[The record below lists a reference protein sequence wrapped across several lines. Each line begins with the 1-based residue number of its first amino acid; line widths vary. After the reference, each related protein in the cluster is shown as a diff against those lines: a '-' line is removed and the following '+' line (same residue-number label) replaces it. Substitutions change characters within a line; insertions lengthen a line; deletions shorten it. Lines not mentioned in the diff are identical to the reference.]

1 MRELELSGGNSC
13 LVDDDD
19 YDFLN
24 QFKWWCSDNGDGY
37 KCARRTHP
45 AAGKPDIRMHRMLTA
60 AMPGDM
66 VDHKDGNSLNNQ
78 RSNLRLC
85 TRSQNTANSK
95 PQESKKYSNYRG
107 VSVVKDRTKTR
118 QYWTAQARKDG
129 VLHHVGCFPT
139 EEDAA
144 LAYDKK
150 AVELHGEFAKIN
162 FPQLLPQAAR

>member
-1 MRELELSGGNSC
+1 MKKLELSGGYHC

-24 QFKWWCSDNGDGY
+24 QFEWCCSDNGSGY
-37 KCARRTHP
+37 KYAHRRHP
-45 AAGKPDIRMHRMLTA
+45 KIGSNIKMHRMLAA

-66 VDHKDGNSLNNQ
+66 VDHKDGDGLNNQ

-95 PQESKKYSNYRG
+95 PQESKKYSEYRG

-118 QYWTAQARKDG
+118 KYWTAQCRKDG
-129 VLHHVGCFPT
+129 VLHHIGCFPT
-139 EEDAA
+139 EEEAA
-144 LAYDKK
+144 CAYNKK
-150 AVELHGEFAKIN
+150 ARELHGEFAKLNNI
-162 FPQLLPQAAR
+162 